1 MNEKYKVV
9 LVDDEGTET
18 LSKIINKF
26 YKDLD
31 VVGKAFTVKEAVSVI
46 EESKPNLVFLD
57 IKLPDGRGFDIF
69 KKLKYSDFETIMT
82 TAFDSYALEAY
93 QNDALHYLV
102 KPIDIFELDSA
113 INKFYK
119 VIKPQQIK
127 IEPNLDK
134 SEKIQIPTASK
145 IEFIEKHSILKLE
158 SLANNS
164 TIFLVNGKKIIA
176 SKMLKYFE
184 ENLPNGFIRIHKQ
197 TIVNQ
202 EHIESYYYGRGG
214 YVLLSDGTTAT
225 VSARHR
231 ADFLKEMNLESDQ

>member
-1 MNEKYKVV
+1 MSEKYKVV
-9 LVDDEGTET
+9 IVDDEGTET
-18 LSKIINKF
+18 LSKIIQKF

-31 VVGKAFTVKEAVSVI
+31 VVGKAFTVKEAISII
-46 EESKPNLVFLD
+46 EKERPKLVFLD

-69 KKLKYSDFETIMT
+69 NRLEYSDFETIMT

-93 QNDALHYLV
+93 KNDALHYLV

-119 VIKPQQIK
+119 LNKPQQLNT
-127 IEPNLDK
+127 EVT
-134 SEKIQIPTASK
+134 SEKIEKIKIPTASK
-145 IEFIEKHSILKLE
+145 IEFIEKTSIIKLE
-158 SLANNS
+158 SLGNNS
-164 TIFLVNGKKIIA
+164 TVFLVNGKKVIA

-184 ENLPNGFIRIHKQ
+184 NNLPSGFIRIHKQ

-202 EHIESYYYGRGG
+202 EHIKSYYYGRGG
-214 YVLLSDGTTAT
+214 YVLLSDDTTAT

-231 ADFLKEMNLESDQ
+231 ADFLKSMNLENK